1 LLRVQEISTLSEHS
15 PQFVTPIVTFKY
27 PYPIRDSGGMMK
39 KRFNLEVEEYMDRY
53 AESALI
59 SAIRLRRY
67 WIKQGYSDDEAI
79 ARAVKQAAGMMTS
92 SGVPLDRLI
101 TLFEELESAS
111 KAFKEMLLDVSKK
124 VNIKKKT

>member
-1 LLRVQEISTLSEHS
+1 
-15 PQFVTPIVTFKY
+15 
-27 PYPIRDSGGMMK
+27 MK
-39 KRFNLEVEEYMDRY
+39 KRLNLEVEEYMDRY

-67 WIKQGYSDDEAI
+67 WVKQGYSNDEAI

-101 TLFEELESAS
+101 KLFEELESAS
-111 KAFKEMLLDVSKK
+111 KAFKEVLLDVSKK
-124 VNIKKKT
+124 MNIKKKT

>member
-1 LLRVQEISTLSEHS
+1 MV
-15 PQFVTPIVTFKY
+15 
-27 PYPIRDSGGMMK
+27 K
-39 KRFNLEVEEYMDRY
+39 KRLNLEVEEYMDRY

-67 WIKQGYSDDEAI
+67 WVKQGYSNDEAI

-101 TLFEELESAS
+101 KLFEELESAS
-111 KAFKEMLLDVSKK
+111 KAFKEVLLDVSKK
-124 VNIKKKT
+124 MNIKKKT